1 MIKKKVKKEKLFC
14 GEEEQAVVDYINT
27 DSLEEKNRIYN
38 DILKEP
44 FRIMN
49 ESVLRVYPITIG
61 NYEVDEVEKY
71 ALSHLIEQMVKF
83 DKDRVNKSGNITK
96 AYSYCQNNYTKIIIL
111 CSKKSARWRR
121 THLSYDDYIAEVE
134 NNGNYAYSIDD
145 EVKINWK
152 F

>member
-1 MIKKKVKKEKLFC
+1 
-14 GEEEQAVVDYINT
+14 
-27 DSLEEKNRIYN
+27 
-38 DILKEP
+38 
-44 FRIMN
+44 MN

-96 AYSYCQNNYTKIIIL
+96 AYSYCQTIIRNYYIDH
-111 CSKKSARWRR
+111 SKKSALERR

-145 EVKINWK
+145 EGENKLEILIDTIVDKIK
-152 F
+152 K